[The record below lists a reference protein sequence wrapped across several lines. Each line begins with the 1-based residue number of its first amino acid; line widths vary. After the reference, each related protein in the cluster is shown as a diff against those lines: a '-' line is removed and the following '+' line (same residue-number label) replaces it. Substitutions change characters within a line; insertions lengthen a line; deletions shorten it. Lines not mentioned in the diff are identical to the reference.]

1 MKNFGKEDS
10 VDKIFRQKLKDHDSS
25 GTEYLWKGIESR
37 LNQES
42 GKRTAWYFGNIK
54 LIAVLSLF
62 VLGGYA
68 CYSLYF
74 KSGVKNDNNKTQIE
88 KQIKSIEKEAN
99 NNSVATMTESSGI
112 QNTNLN
118 SIKASTKENLVK
130 NTAAVLNLNSDRKK
144 FSTGLV
150 SKKELNNNFI

>member
-74 KSGVKNDNNKTQIE
+74 KSGEKKDNISTMITKGRSLKVISAEIDKCEVRCANCHRIVTAERKDKN
-88 KQIKSIEKEAN
+88 
-99 NNSVATMTESSGI
+99 
-112 QNTNLN
+112 QNQ
-118 SIKASTKENLVK
+118 
-130 NTAAVLNLNSDRKK
+130 
-144 FSTGLV
+144 
-150 SKKELNNNFI
+150 